1 MADRYRNDNGEE
13 RQNSRRDY
21 GRSERSSER
30 RSYDREYS
38 YDRTRAR
45 RSADSNRT
53 SSTRPGQQTRR
64 SAGAQRARTAQRT
77 PDRRRQ
83 SSTQRN
89 DTRYQQQRPNIPI
102 IPIAVIIVVVL
113 IIILG
118 FRGCGGC
125 SSQDTERTANGAAA
139 TTGATT
145 APAETSADA
154 SGSVSSSS
162 RSNEASP
169 VSVTAVDH
177 AAIVNGA
184 QAVAKFCREGRLGN
198 YSISVATTGDL
209 MFAREVDN
217 FVEANGGAAALA
229 NVAAPLAAADVTFAN
244 LECPLTYDESE
255 ALYGK
260 DVLWRSNPKGIDAL
274 TTADI
279 TCVSLAN
286 NHIMD
291 YGGVGLQDTLDA
303 LDGAGIKHAG
313 AGMTESAAGDYAEIN
328 VDGLSIAFFSWT
340 DIIPDNF
347 IAFGDNPGVVSARLN
362 MDDACKR
369 VREAKKTHDVVVV
382 AMHWGI
388 EYQDYIDS
396 GQQEVPAHELVDAGA
411 DVIWGN
417 HPHVFQ
423 GIEFYNG
430 SLISYSQGD
439 FVCDHY
445 SEKTGESFILNFT
458 LTPNGIT
465 NVTATPVYLD
475 DTYGIPSIVTGEHA
489 QSILGRLEEI
499 SEGMNTSF
507 EIKDDVAYI
516 APIEEA

>member
-1 MADRYRNDNGEE
+1 MTDRYRNNRSDE
-13 RQNSRRDY
+13 RHSSYRDY
-21 GRSERSSER
+21 NRDSYRDERSSSR
-30 RSYDREYS
+30 RSYEDSPERS
-38 YDRTRAR
+38 RQR
-45 RSADSNRT
+45 RSVSSDRVSSARPRQSERRTTSN
-53 SSTRPGQQTRR
+53 GR
-64 SAGAQRARTAQRT
+64 SHTVQRT

-83 SSTQRN
+83 SSAQR
-89 DTRYQQQRPNIPI
+89 DRVRYQQQQKRPIPI
-102 IPIAVIIVVVL
+102 IPIAIIIAVLLVIILAV
-113 IIILG
+113 
-118 FRGCGGC
+118 RGCGGC
-125 SSQDTERTANGAAA
+125 SSQDTQNAV
-139 TTGATT
+139 
-145 APAETSADA
+145 APVNMAETSADTSA
-154 SGSVSSSS
+154 T
-162 RSNEASP
+162 ASP
-169 VSVTAVDH
+169 SSGANGASSKNMADVDP
-177 AAIVNGA
+177 AIILSGA
-184 QAVAKFCREGRLGN
+184 QATAKLCREARLGD
-198 YSISVATTGDL
+198 YSVSIATTGDI
-209 MFAREVDN
+209 MFAREVSN
-217 FVEANGGAAALA
+217 FVDENGGAAALA

-274 TTADI
+274 TTAGID
-279 TCVSLAN
+279 CVSLAN

-291 YGGVGLQDTLDA
+291 YGSVGLKDTLDA

-313 AGMTESAAGDYAEIN
+313 AGMTEREAGEYAELT

-347 IAFGDNPGVVSARLN
+347 IAFDDYAGVVSARLN

-369 VREAKKTHDVVVV
+369 VSEAKKTHDVVVV

-411 DVIWGN
+411 DVVWGN

-445 SEKTGESFILNFT
+445 SQKTGESFILSFS
-458 LTPNGIT
+458 LTPDGIK

-475 DTYGIPSIVTGEHA
+475 DTYGIPSIVTGEEA
-489 QSILGRLEEI
+489 QNILGRLEEI
-499 SEGMNTSF
+499 SDGMNSNF
-507 EIKDDVAYI
+507 EIADDIAYI
-516 APIEEA
+516 SPIQEM